1 MKITL
6 NQQELNQVIQ
16 DHLSNQGICLNGK
29 DVHYDYA
36 DGVEITLGQV
46 SKPKRKPKETKPVE
60 PVETLDVEVATDTEE
75 QTQDL
80 PVEPETAEE
89 ETQEDDDDLP
99 FQKTSRPLFT

>member
-1 MKITL
+1 MKISL

-16 DHLSNQGICLNGK
+16 DHLTSQGICLNGK
-29 DVHYDYA
+29 DINFDYA

-60 PVETLDVEVATDTEE
+60 TTETVELQPTEEVEE
-75 QTQDL
+75 QTEDL
-80 PVEPETAEE
+80 PVEPETTEE

-99 FQKTSRPLFT
+99 FQKPSRPLFT